1 MEAVKHNTSN
11 TKKEAMLEALEK
23 SLGIVSTAA
32 KMVGIDRSTHY
43 AWLKAD
49 EEYKSAVSSIQD
61 SVLDFAESHLYKLVK
76 EGNPAATIF
85 FLKTKGKKR
94 GYIERQ
100 EIEVTEKKP
109 LSWLD
114 EQTPRDILPRQRMQV
129 EDSSSPRR
137 DTIRKDVLHPHG
149 TH

>member
-1 MEAVKHNTSN
+1 MEALQLDRTD
-11 TKKEAMLEALEK
+11 TKKAAMLEALEK
-23 SLGIVSTAA
+23 SLGIVSTAC
-32 KMVGIDRSTHY
+32 KMVDISRQTHY

-49 EEYKSAVSSIQD
+49 EEYKSAVNSIQD

-114 EQTPRDILPRQRMQV
+114 E
-129 EDSSSPRR
+129 
-137 DTIRKDVLHPHG
+137 
-149 TH
+149 

>member
-1 MEAVKHNTSN
+1 MEAVKTHKSN

-43 AWLKAD
+43 AWLKSD
-49 EEYKSAVSSIQD
+49 EEYKSAVASVQD
-61 SVLDFAESHLYKLVK
+61 GVLDFAESHLYKLVK

-85 FLKTKGKKR
+85 LLKTRGKTR

-100 EIEVTEKKP
+100 EVEVQEKKP

-114 EQTPRDILPRQRMQV
+114 E
-129 EDSSSPRR
+129 
-137 DTIRKDVLHPHG
+137 
-149 TH
+149 

>member
-1 MEAVKHNTSN
+1 MEALQLDKTD
-11 TKKEAMLEALEK
+11 TKKGLMLEALEK
-23 SLGIVSTAA
+23 SLGIVSTAC
-32 KMVGIDRSTHY
+32 KMVDISRQTHY

-49 EEYKSAVSSIQD
+49 EEYKSAVNSIQD

-76 EGNPAATIF
+76 DGNPAATIF

-114 EQTPRDILPRQRMQV
+114 E
-129 EDSSSPRR
+129 
-137 DTIRKDVLHPHG
+137 
-149 TH
+149 

>member
-1 MEAVKHNTSN
+1 MDKMDTQ
-11 TKKEAMLEALEK
+11 KKEMLEALEK
-23 SLGIVSTAA
+23 SLGIVSTAT
-32 KMVGIDRSTHY
+32 KTVGIARQTHY
-43 AWLKAD
+43 NWMKAD
-49 EEYKSAVSSIQD
+49 TDYKKAVDSIQD

-114 EQTPRDILPRQRMQV
+114 N
-129 EDSSSPRR
+129 
-137 DTIRKDVLHPHG
+137 
-149 TH
+149 

>member
-1 MEAVKHNTSN
+1 MEAVKTNTSN

-43 AWLKAD
+43 AWLKSD
-49 EEYKSAVSSIQD
+49 EEYKKSVNSIQD
-61 SVLDFAESHLYKLVK
+61 GVLDFAESHLYKLVK

-100 EIEVTEKKP
+100 EIEVQEKKP

-114 EQTPRDILPRQRMQV
+114 E
-129 EDSSSPRR
+129 
-137 DTIRKDVLHPHG
+137 
-149 TH
+149 

>member
-1 MEAVKHNTSN
+1 MDNHKQ
-11 TKKEAMLEALEK
+11 AMLEALEA

-32 KMVGIDRSTHY
+32 KKANIGRSTHY
-43 AWLKAD
+43 KWMD
-49 EEYKSAVSSIQD
+49 EDPDYKQAVQEVQD

-109 LSWLD
+109 LSWF
-114 EQTPRDILPRQRMQV
+114 
-129 EDSSSPRR
+129 
-137 DTIRKDVLHPHG
+137 
-149 TH
+149 

>member
-1 MEAVKHNTSN
+1 MEALQLDRTD
-11 TKKEAMLEALEK
+11 TKKAAMLEALEK
-23 SLGIVSTAA
+23 SLGIVSTAC
-32 KMVGIDRSTHY
+32 KMVDISRQTHY

-49 EEYKSAVSSIQD
+49 EEYKSAVNSIQD

-76 EGNPAATIF
+76 DGNPAATIF

-114 EQTPRDILPRQRMQV
+114 E
-129 EDSSSPRR
+129 
-137 DTIRKDVLHPHG
+137 
-149 TH
+149 

>member
-1 MEAVKHNTSN
+1 MEALQLNNPNTP
-11 TKKEAMLEALEK
+11 KKEQMLEALEK
-23 SLGIVSTAA
+23 SLGIVSTAC
-32 KMVGIDRSTHY
+32 KMVDVGRTTHY
-43 AWLKAD
+43 EWMKSD
-49 EEYKSAVSSIQD
+49 EEYKKAVDSIQD

-114 EQTPRDILPRQRMQV
+114 E
-129 EDSSSPRR
+129 
-137 DTIRKDVLHPHG
+137 
-149 TH
+149 

>member
-1 MEAVKHNTSN
+1 MEALQLDKTD
-11 TKKEAMLEALEK
+11 TKKGLMLEALEK
-23 SLGIVSTAA
+23 SLGIVSTAC
-32 KMVGIDRSTHY
+32 KMVDISRQTHY

-49 EEYKSAVSSIQD
+49 EEYKKAVNSIQD
-61 SVLDFAESHLYKLVK
+61 GVLDFAESHLYKLVK

-114 EQTPRDILPRQRMQV
+114 E
-129 EDSSSPRR
+129 
-137 DTIRKDVLHPHG
+137 
-149 TH
+149 

>member
-1 MEAVKHNTSN
+1 MEALQLNNPNTP
-11 TKKEAMLEALEK
+11 KKEQMLEALEK
-23 SLGIVSTAA
+23 SLGIVSTAC
-32 KMVGIDRSTHY
+32 KMVDVGRTTHY
-43 AWLKAD
+43 EWMKSD
-49 EEYKSAVSSIQD
+49 EEYKSAVNSIQD

-114 EQTPRDILPRQRMQV
+114 E
-129 EDSSSPRR
+129 
-137 DTIRKDVLHPHG
+137 
-149 TH
+149 

>member
-1 MEAVKHNTSN
+1 MEALQLDKTD
-11 TKKEAMLEALEK
+11 TKKGLMLEALEK
-23 SLGIVSTAA
+23 SLGIVSTAC
-32 KMVGIDRSTHY
+32 KMVDISRQTHY

-49 EEYKSAVSSIQD
+49 EEYKSAVNSIQD

-114 EQTPRDILPRQRMQV
+114 N
-129 EDSSSPRR
+129 
-137 DTIRKDVLHPHG
+137 
-149 TH
+149 

>member
-1 MEAVKHNTSN
+1 MVTTPFVFFKTQAMNQQNPTL
-11 TKKEAMLEALEK
+11 KKAMLEALEK

-32 KMVGIDRSTHY
+32 KVAGIDRSTHY

-49 EEYKSAVSSIQD
+49 EEYKSAVNSIQD

-114 EQTPRDILPRQRMQV
+114 E
-129 EDSSSPRR
+129 
-137 DTIRKDVLHPHG
+137 
-149 TH
+149 

>member
-1 MEAVKHNTSN
+1 MEAVKINTSN

-43 AWLKAD
+43 AWLKSD
-49 EEYKSAVSSIQD
+49 EEYKSAVASIQD
-61 SVLDFAESHLYKLVK
+61 GVLDFAESHLYKLVK

-100 EIEVTEKKP
+100 EIEVQEKKP

-114 EQTPRDILPRQRMQV
+114 E
-129 EDSSSPRR
+129 
-137 DTIRKDVLHPHG
+137 K
-149 TH
+149 

>member
-1 MEAVKHNTSN
+1 MNQQNPTL
-11 TKKEAMLEALEK
+11 KKAMLEALEK

-32 KMVGIDRSTHY
+32 KLAGIDRTTHY
-43 AWLKAD
+43 VWLKAD
-49 EEYKSAVSSIQD
+49 PDYKKAVASIQD

-114 EQTPRDILPRQRMQV
+114 E
-129 EDSSSPRR
+129 
-137 DTIRKDVLHPHG
+137 
-149 TH
+149 